1 MTPITYDRLQEA
13 GWTHRPETWRSSEV
27 WIKGRLR
34 CDGLSV
40 WTNDTFDVA
49 DVSWMEDLEAAER
62 NLK

>member
-1 MTPITYDRLQEA
+1 MTPITYERLQA
-13 GWTHRPETWRSSEV
+13 TRWTHRPETWRSAEV

-40 WTNDTFDVA
+40 WTSDTYDMV
-49 DVSWMEDLEAAER
+49 DVSCMEDIEAAER